1 MKYLQKQTKP
11 KGVDLA
17 DDEIILHVEGT
28 MASQRVVRHIKK
40 KQAGQVWFSCAI
52 SFRGMGTNFLTE
64 CLDFCR

>member
-40 KQAGQVWFSCAI
+40 TSWPGLVFQRYLLMLRRINFNSEPWLLI
-52 SFRGMGTNFLTE
+52 S
-64 CLDFCR
+64 